1 MIANP
6 SRDQCSN
13 YDENCWST
21 GCCNVAGLQCFETTP
36 GKAECAKGCIPSK
49 TKSCLVPQ
57 AIVEPVLVD
66 AVLYDPTLYCFSVV
80 MKDMGTT
87 KKYYDLE
94 LVQGAYEKGIGIF
107 GCDSWGVFSD
117 AEADLAPGVPIT
129 KVDDVDGDFHLMKRE
144 ETGTWLNTGLHY
156 QAWKAIQAEGKYAAS
171 NWVVKLDADAVMITS
186 RLKHWLS
193 DKYVPPVGIYL
204 ENCQFVKYGWFG
216 SLEIFSKVAF
226 ETLLGSMASCKGGG
240 IDWKLGIDGGKYGP
254 MGEDLFAQA
263 CLDANGVKRGTGFG
277 SKLDG
282 TCEADRPLE
291 EKKNKKWKPSC
302 DTMNT
307 TTYHP
312 LMKPEDWWAC
322 YEATTKA
329 FGS

>member
-1 MIANP
+1 M
-6 SRDQCSN
+6 
-13 YDENCWST
+13 
-21 GCCNVAGLQCFETTP
+21 
-36 GKAECAKGCIPSK
+36 
-49 TKSCLVPQ
+49 
-57 AIVEPVLVD
+57 EPVLVD
-66 AVLYDPTLYCFSVV
+66 AAFVDPTLYCFSVV
-80 MKDMGTT
+80 MQDTGST

-94 LVQGAYEKGIGIF
+94 LVQGAYDKGIGIF
-107 GCDSWGVFSD
+107 GCDFWGVFSD

-129 KVDDVDGDFHLMKRE
+129 KVDDVDGDFHFMKRE

-156 QAWKAIQAEGKYAAS
+156 QAWKAIQAEGKYAAA

-186 RLKHWLS
+186 RLKYWLS
-193 DKYVPPVGIYL
+193 DKPVPPGGMYL
-204 ENCQFVKYGWFG
+204 ENCQYVEYGYFG
-216 SLEIFSKVAF
+216 SLEIFSAAAF
-226 ETLLGSMASCKGGG
+226 EKLLGTMASCKDGG
-240 IDWKLGIDGGKYGP
+240 IDWKVGIHGGKYGP

-263 CLDANGVKRGTGFG
+263 CLDKSGVMRGIGYG

-291 EKKNKKWKPSC
+291 EKKNKKFKPGC
-302 DTMNT
+302 DYLNT

-312 LMKPEDWWAC
+312 FMKPDDWWTC